1 MATTILK
8 PIRDKKATILTVIV
22 TLAFVA
28 AFGYT
33 FLAGM
38 NYQRSLT
45 SDKTSAV
52 DTAIK
57 QYQAAK

>member
-8 PIRDKKATILTVIV
+8 PIRDKKTTIFTVIV

-38 NYQRSLT
+38 NYQRGLSEA
-45 SDKTSAV
+45 KTSAV
-52 DTAIK
+52 N
-57 QYQAAK
+57 AAVQSVK